1 MTEARRLVGT
11 GREGDFVHQT
21 QQMGTEE
28 GFKHVSKTWLDKCW
42 TYGQTIQAIER
53 NRAEIEDFKLPL
65 KAFTPAITDEGK
77 FVMRM
82 RDGLDF
88 TPTPFALRKHLAPL
102 AGVSSWQVESLLN
115 PVTDSKG
122 NTVRERDERDFQV
135 LCDLLNNGL
144 RDRDPDKRHLFR
156 TQKDGTLRAVLTDSY
171 QIIDN
176 VWYLHTLESIIPNGR
191 MSHWRNDGDHS
202 TMWGNILIPDSLREE
217 TDSDYGGMLSI
228 GNSEI
233 GRRKLRCTPS
243 IFRAI
248 CMNGC
253 IWDQVQGVAFVQV
266 HRGERQTNTLRER
279 LKISINKQIP
289 LLGNAIDDL
298 LKTRDIAWDGVSVK
312 PLFAMFHHKH
322 GLNKRATTDLLD
334 CWREEANETPDLKKT
349 AFAVINSVTR
359 SGRKSEDP
367 EVWAQR
373 DELGGTLLNYDKK
386 DWQRFFRGAKELK
399 TKEVEEAYVCS
410 NN

>member
-1 MTEARRLVGT
+1 
-11 GREGDFVHQT
+11 
-21 QQMGTEE
+21 
-28 GFKHVSKTWLDKCW
+28 
-42 TYGQTIQAIER
+42 
-53 NRAEIEDFKLPL
+53 
-65 KAFTPAITDEGK
+65 
-77 FVMRM
+77 
-82 RDGLDF
+82 
-88 TPTPFALRKHLAPL
+88 
-102 AGVSSWQVESLLN
+102 VSSWQVESLLQ
-115 PVTDSKG
+115 PVTDAKG
-122 NTVRERDERDFQV
+122 NVKRERDERDFRV
-135 LCDLLNNGL
+135 LCDLLTNGL
-144 RDRDPDKRHLFR
+144 RDRDRDKTHLFR

-176 VWYLHTLESIIPNGR
+176 IWYLQTLESIVPQAR

-217 TDSDYGGMLSI
+217 TDSAYGGMLSI

-253 IWDQVQGVAFVQV
+253 IWDQEEGVSFTQV
-266 HRGERQTNTLRER
+266 HRGEKQSNTLRER

-298 LKTRDIAWDGVSVK
+298 LKTRDIVWDGGSVK
-312 PLFAMFHHKH
+312 PLFAMFHHHKKH
-322 GLNKRATTDLLD
+322 ALSKRATTDILV

-349 AFAVINSVTR
+349 AFCIINSVTR

-373 DELGGTLLNYDKK
+373 DELGGTLLGYDDK
-386 DWQRFFRGAKELK
+386 DWKRFFRGAKELK
-399 TKEVEEAYVCS
+399 AKEVEEAFVYS